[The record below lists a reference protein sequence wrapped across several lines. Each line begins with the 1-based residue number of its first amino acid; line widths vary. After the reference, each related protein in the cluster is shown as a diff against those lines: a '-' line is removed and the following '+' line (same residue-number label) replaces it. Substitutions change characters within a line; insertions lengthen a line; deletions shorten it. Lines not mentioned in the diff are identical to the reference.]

1 MACPQNPVASAL
13 PAFPAFTTIGLSQSG
28 QNVYNIY
35 MTKRVY
41 VETSVIS
48 GMFDRDDHPARA
60 QPFWDAVFD
69 GKIRVVLSDVLE
81 DEIKQSPQHV
91 RDFYASIPESQ
102 IERIVSTNESNRL
115 AAAFVAARIV
125 SPKHLT
131 DSKHVALAS
140 IARVDAL
147 VSWNCR
153 HIVNDNRIDIYNDLS
168 EALGYA
174 KITIQ
179 TPDKVK

>member
-1 MACPQNPVASAL
+1 MWKCPLLVECLTATLIPQ
-13 PAFPAFTTIGLSQSG
+13 
-28 QNVYNIY
+28 
-35 MTKRVY
+35 KRNHF
-41 VETSVIS
+41 
-48 GMFDRDDHPARA
+48 GML
-60 QPFWDAVFD
+60 VFD

-91 RDFYASIPESQ
+91 RDFFANIPESQ
-102 IERIVSTNESNRL
+102 IERIASTDESNRL

-140 IARVDAL
+140 VASVDVL

-168 EALGYA
+168 EALGYVRIA
-174 KITIQ
+174 IQ
-179 TPDKVK
+179 TPDKVN